1 MSTSQISSFFPTETD
16 ADVTNG
22 SLDLE
27 RLLDLLPGALY
38 ICDREGRIV
47 RYNRAAVDLWGR
59 RPRLRDPIDRFCG
72 AHRLHLPDG
81 SPLAHADTPMADV
94 LRTGVPVRNA
104 EVVIER
110 PDGTRILALV
120 NIDPIIDAAGEITGA
135 VNCFRDITEH
145 RQQQESAYSA
155 ALRSHELL
163 SLLPAAIYMTDAEGR
178 ITFYNEAAADLWGCR
193 PELGKS
199 EFCGSWRLFRPDGTP
214 LPHDEC
220 PMAVALK
227 EKRPIRGQDAV
238 AERPDGTRVP
248 FLPFPTPLF
257 DASGNLVGAVNVL
270 VDITE
275 RLEAEEAA
283 RRLASIVE
291 SSDDAIIGTDLDGI
305 ITSWNGG
312 AQRIYGYTAEEAVG
326 RPVII
331 LIPDDRPD
339 EEPSILERIRR
350 GERVDHYETV
360 RRRKDGSLVEVS
372 LMASPIHNGAG
383 RIIGASKIARDI
395 TDRRRAEDAARRL
408 AFIVESSD
416 DAIIGTDLDG
426 TITSWNGGAQRLY
439 GYTVEEVVGR
449 PVMILIPD
457 DRPDEEPTILERIR
471 RGERVEHYET
481 VRRRKDG
488 SLVDVSLS
496 VSPVHDGTGRII
508 GASKI
513 ARDITDRRRIDEQQQ
528 LLLREMN
535 HRIKNLF
542 ALAIGIVS
550 LSGRAAGAEE
560 ITNPIRERLSALAR
574 AHELT
579 LQVFADAPARTTQLR
594 ALIEAILE
602 PYRDGNS
609 PTRFALEGADL
620 PISGSALT
628 GVALLVHEFATNA
641 AKYGALS
648 SPTGRIAIRCALDED
663 RVTILWQE
671 RDGPAIE
678 QPPTEEGFG
687 SSLAR
692 ATVRQLGGALAREWS
707 REGLVMRLS
716 IPAERLGA

>member
-1 MSTSQISSFFPTETD
+1 MSSS
-16 ADVTNG
+16 DVTSFPLSQVGNEPTDS
-22 SLDLE
+22 SLDIE
-27 RLLDLLPGALY
+27 RLLDLFPGAFY
-38 ICDREGRIV
+38 ICDQEGRIV
-47 RYNRAAVDLWGR
+47 RYNQGAAELWGR
-59 RPRLRDPIDRFCG
+59 RPRLRDPSERFCG
-72 AHRLHLPDG
+72 AYRLYQPDG
-81 SPLAHADTPMADV
+81 SFLPHAQNPMAET
-94 LRTGVPVRNA
+94 LRTGTPVRNA

-120 NIDPIIDAAGEITGA
+120 NINPLFNAAGAITGA

-145 RQQQESAYSA
+145 RQQQERAYND

-199 EFCGSWRLFRPDGTP
+199 EFCGSWKLFWPDGTP

-220 PMAVALK
+220 PMAMALK
-227 EKRPIRGQDAV
+227 EKRPIRGMDAV

-248 FLPFPTPLF
+248 FLPYPTPLF
-257 DASGNLVGAVNVL
+257 DASGHLIGAVNVL

-275 RLEAEEAA
+275 RLHAEEAA
-283 RRLASIVE
+283 RRLALIVE
-291 SSDDAIIGTDLDGI
+291 SSDDAIISTDLDGI
-305 ITSWNGG
+305 VTSWNGG
-312 AQRIYGYTAEEAVG
+312 AERLYGYTAAEAIG
-326 RPVII
+326 QPVMI
-331 LIPDDRPD
+331 LIPEDRPD

-360 RRRKDGSLVEVS
+360 RRCKDGRLVDVS
-372 LMASPIHNGAG
+372 LTVSPIHDGAG

-395 TDRRRAEDAARRL
+395 TDRRR
-408 AFIVESSD
+408 
-416 DAIIGTDLDG
+416 
-426 TITSWNGGAQRLY
+426 
-439 GYTVEEVVGR
+439 
-449 PVMILIPD
+449 
-457 DRPDEEPTILERIR
+457 
-471 RGERVEHYET
+471 GE
-481 VRRRKDG
+481 
-488 SLVDVSLS
+488 
-496 VSPVHDGTGRII
+496 
-508 GASKI
+508 
-513 ARDITDRRRIDEQQQ
+513 EQQM

-550 LSGRAAGAEE
+550 LSGRAAGAEAV
-560 ITNPIRERLSALAR
+560 TDAIRERLGALAR

-579 LQVFADAPARTTQLR
+579 LHAFDDRARATTLR

-602 PYRDGNS
+602 PYRDASAPG
-609 PTRFALEGADL
+609 RFTLEGADL
-620 PISGSALT
+620 PIGGSTLT

-641 AKYGALS
+641 AKYGALA
-648 SPTGRIAIRCALDED
+648 SPTGRIAIRWTFDGD

-671 RDGPAIE
+671 HDGPAIE
-678 QPPTEEGFG
+678 HPPAQEGFG

-716 IPAERLGA
+716 IPAERLRA